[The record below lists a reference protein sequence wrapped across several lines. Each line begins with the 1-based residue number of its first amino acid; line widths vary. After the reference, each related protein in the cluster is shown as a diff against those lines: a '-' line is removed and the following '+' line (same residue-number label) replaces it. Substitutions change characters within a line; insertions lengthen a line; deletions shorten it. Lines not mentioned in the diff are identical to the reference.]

1 MHRWRPGADIAVLRA
16 RGELLA
22 SIRGFF
28 ADRGIL
34 EVETPLL
41 CSHGVS
47 DPSIASLRVPDEN
60 TGTGDQGRYLQ
71 SSPEYAMKRLLA
83 AGSGPIYQLTRAF
96 RGGEAGMRHNPE
108 FSLLEWY
115 RPGFEHHQLME
126 EVADLVMHCIGQR
139 PWRKCT
145 YRTLFMDLLG
155 LDPFTASLEQVEA
168 FARARV
174 DVGDMTGN
182 LDLWLDLV
190 MSHLIE
196 PQLIGA
202 EMVFVYDYPVS
213 QAALARTGTSGAH
226 RVAHRFELYVDGLE
240 LANGY
245 FELADPE
252 EQRRRF
258 SDDNQLRAQT
268 GLPAVTADERLLAAL
283 ASGLPDCS
291 GVALGV
297 DRLLML
303 AVGARDIRSVV
314 TFDWSRS

>member
-1 MHRWRPGADIAVLRA
+1 MHGWRPGADLAVIRA

-22 SIRGFF
+22 AIRRFF
-28 ADRGIL
+28 ADRDVL

-47 DPSIASLRVPDEN
+47 DPAIASLLVADPSPSSRDKA
-60 TGTGDQGRYLQ
+60 RYLQ

-96 RGGEAGMRHNPE
+96 RGGEAGVRHNPE

-115 RPGFEHHQLME
+115 RPGFEHHQLMA
-126 EVADLVMHCIGQR
+126 EVADLVMHCVGER
-139 PWRKCT
+139 PWRKCA
-145 YRTLFMDLLG
+145 YRTLFIDLLG
-155 LDPFTASLEQVEA
+155 LDPFTAALDEVEA
-168 FARARV
+168 FARTRI

-182 LDLWLDLV
+182 LDLWLDLL

-196 PQLIGA
+196 PQLAGP

-213 QAALARTGTSGAH
+213 QAALARTGKSGDQ
-226 RVAHRFELYVDGLE
+226 RVGHRFELYVEGLE

-245 FELADPE
+245 FELADTE

-258 SDDNQLRAQT
+258 SDDNQRRAQT
-268 GLPAVTADERLLAAL
+268 GLPNVPPDEQLLAAL
-283 ASGLPDCS
+283 ASGFPDCS

-303 AVGARDIRSVV
+303 ASGARDIRSVLA
-314 TFDWSRS
+314 FDWSRS